1 MKVVGTLRSRRR
13 RMEGGGNEGRV
24 ILVSGATGQQG
35 GTVARNLLGRGFA
48 VRALTR
54 DTQKAAAKNL
64 ADLGA
69 EVVGGDLED
78 RASIDRVLDGVYGVF
93 SVQQFFEAGYEGE
106 VRQGV
111 LLADA
116 AMDAGVEHLVY
127 SSVGSAHRETGI
139 PHFESK
145 WEVEEHVRASGVPYT
160 VLRPVYFMQNWEW
173 MREPI
178 LGGTLPQPLDPDKP
192 LQMIDAEDI
201 GVFAAMAFDDLETW
215 IGREVDLAG
224 EEMTMPEIAGTFSR
238 VIGRNV
244 DYFRVPW
251 EGFEEQ
257 MGEESAVM
265 YGWFN
270 DHGYEAN
277 IGVLKDEYPGLVSL
291 EQYLRAHGWENAGVP
306 SEARAES

>member
-1 MKVVGTLRSRRR
+1 
-13 RMEGGGNEGRV
+13 MEGEGKEGRV

-35 GTVARNLLGRGFA
+35 GTVARNLLERGFA

-54 DTQKAAAKNL
+54 DTDKAAAREL

-69 EVVGGDLED
+69 EVVSGDLED
-78 RASIDRVLDGVYGVF
+78 RASIERVLDGVYGVF

-116 AMDAGVEHLVY
+116 AKAAGVEHFVY
-127 SSVGSAHRETGI
+127 SSVGSAHRETSI

-160 VLRPVYFMQNWEW
+160 VFRPVFFMQNWEW
-173 MREPI
+173 MRGPI

-192 LQMIDAEDI
+192 LQMLDADDI
-201 GVFAAMAFDDLETW
+201 GVFAGIAFEHPETW

-224 EEMTMPEIAGTFSR
+224 DELTMSEFAGTFSR
-238 VIGRNV
+238 VLGRNV
-244 DYFRVPW
+244 DYFQVPW
-251 EGFEEQ
+251 NDFEKQ
-257 MGEESAVM
+257 MGEESTVM
-265 YGWFN
+265 YRWFN
-270 DHGYEAN
+270 DYGYEAN
-277 IGVLKDEYPGLVSL
+277 IAALKDEYPGLASL
-291 EQYLRAHGWENAGVP
+291 EQYLRAHGWENAEVP

>member
-1 MKVVGTLRSRRR
+1 MESRGDGR
-13 RMEGGGNEGRV
+13 RV

-35 GTVARNLLGRGFA
+35 GTVARTLLDWGFA

-54 DTQKAAAKNL
+54 DTDKAAAREL

-78 RASIDRVLDGVYGVF
+78 RESIERVLDGVYGVF
-93 SVQQFFEAGYEGE
+93 SVQQFMETGVEGE

-116 AMDAGVEHLVY
+116 ARAAGVEHIVY

-145 WEVEEHVRASGVPYT
+145 FEVEEHVRASGVPYT
-160 VLRPVYFMQNWEW
+160 VLRPVFFMQNWEY

-192 LQMIDAEDI
+192 LQMIDADDI
-201 GVFAAMAFDDLETW
+201 GVFAAMAFDDPERW
-215 IGREVDLAG
+215 IGREVDIAG
-224 EEMTMPEIAGTFSR
+224 DELTMPEIAGTLSR
-238 VIGRNV
+238 VIGHNV
-244 DYFRVPW
+244 DYFQVPW

-257 MGEESAVM
+257 MGEEYAVM
-265 YGWFN
+265 YRWFN
-270 DHGYEAN
+270 DYGYEAD
-277 IGVLKDEYPGLVSL
+277 IAALKKEHPGLVTF
-291 EQYLRAHGWENAGVP
+291 EQYLRSHGWENAGLP
-306 SEARAES
+306 

>member
-1 MKVVGTLRSRRR
+1 MESRGN
-13 RMEGGGNEGRV
+13 GGRL

-35 GTVARNLLGRGFA
+35 GAVVRNLLERGFG

-54 DTQKAAAKNL
+54 DPAKPAGREL

-69 EVVGGDLED
+69 EVVSGDLED
-78 RASIDRVLDGVYGVF
+78 RASIEHVLQDVHGVF

-116 AMDAGVEHLVY
+116 ARAAGVEHLVY

-160 VLRPVYFMQNWEW
+160 VLRPVFFMQNWEF

-192 LQMIDAEDI
+192 FQMIDADDI
-201 GVFAAMAFDDLETW
+201 GVFAATAFEDPETW
-215 IGREVDLAG
+215 IGREVDIAG
-224 EEMTMPEIAGTFSR
+224 DELTMLEIAGTFSR

-244 DYFRVPW
+244 DYFQVPW

-257 MGEESAVM
+257 MGEEYAVM
-265 YGWFN
+265 YRWFN
-270 DHGYEAN
+270 DQGYEAN
-277 IGVLKDEYPGLVSL
+277 IAALRDEYPGLSSF
-291 EQYLRAHGWENAGVP
+291 EQYLRAHGWENAEVP
-306 SEARAES
+306 SEAGAER

>member
-1 MKVVGTLRSRRR
+1 MESRGN
-13 RMEGGGNEGRV
+13 GGRL

-35 GTVARNLLGRGFA
+35 GAVVRNLLERGFG

-54 DTQKAAAKNL
+54 DPAKPAGREL

-69 EVVGGDLED
+69 EAVSGDLED
-78 RASIDRVLDGVYGVF
+78 RASIEHVLQDVHGVF

-111 LLADA
+111 QLADA
-116 AMDAGVEHLVY
+116 AKEAGVDHYVY

-160 VLRPVYFMQNWEW
+160 VLRPVFFMQNWEF

-192 LQMIDAEDI
+192 FQMIDADDI
-201 GVFAAMAFDDLETW
+201 GVFAAMAFENPDRW
-215 IGREVDLAG
+215 IGREVDIAG
-224 EEMTMPEIAGTFSR
+224 DELTMLEIAGTFSR

-244 DYFRVPW
+244 DYFQVPW
-251 EGFEEQ
+251 GGFEEQ
-257 MGEESAVM
+257 MGEEYTIM
-265 YGWFN
+265 YRWF
-270 DHGYEAN
+270 DDQGYEAN
-277 IGVLKDEYPGLVSL
+277 IAALRDEYPGMSSF
-291 EQYLRAHGWENAGVP
+291 EQYLRGHGWDSADVP
-306 SEARAES
+306 SEARAEG

>member
-1 MKVVGTLRSRRR
+1 
-13 RMEGGGNEGRV
+13 MESVSNEKRV

-35 GTVARNLLGRGFA
+35 GATARNLLEWGFA

-54 DTQKAAAKNL
+54 DTEKAAAREL
-64 ADLGA
+64 AKLGA
-69 EVVGGDLED
+69 EVVSGDLED
-78 RASIDRVLDGVYGVF
+78 RASIERVLEGVYGVF
-93 SVQQFFEAGYEGE
+93 SVQHFMEVGVEGE

-116 AMDAGVEHLVY
+116 ARAAGIEHLVY

-145 WEVEEHVRASGVPYT
+145 WEIEEHVRASGVPYT
-160 VLRPVYFMQNWEW
+160 VLRPVFFMQNWEF

-192 LQMIDAEDI
+192 LQMIDAWDI
-201 GVFAAMAFDDLETW
+201 GVFAAMAFEDPGRW
-215 IGREVDLAG
+215 MGREVDLAG
-224 EEMTMPEIAGTFSR
+224 DEMTMPEVAGTFSR

-244 DYFRVPW
+244 EYFQVPW

-257 MGEESAVM
+257 MGEEGTVM
-265 YGWFN
+265 YRWFN
-270 DHGYEAN
+270 AVGYEAN
-277 IGVLKDEYPGLVSL
+277 IAALSDDYPGLTSL
-291 EQYLRAHGWENAGVP
+291 EQYLRAHGWENAGVSSEVS
-306 SEARAES
+306 SEA

>member
-1 MKVVGTLRSRRR
+1 
-13 RMEGGGNEGRV
+13 MEGGGNEGRV

-35 GTVARNLLGRGFA
+35 GTVARNLLGRGFV

-54 DTQKAAAKNL
+54 DTEKAAAMTL

-78 RASIDRVLDGVYGVF
+78 RASIELVLDGVYGVF

-116 AMDAGVEHLVY
+116 AKDAGVEHLVY

-173 MREPI
+173 MRAPI

-192 LQMIDAEDI
+192 FQMIDAEDI
-201 GVFAAMAFDDLETW
+201 GVFAAMAFDDPETW

-224 EEMTMPEIAGTFSR
+224 DEMTMPEIAGTFSR

-244 DYFRVPW
+244 DYFQVPW

-265 YGWFN
+265 YRWFN

-277 IGVLKDEYPGLVSL
+277 IAALRDEYPGLTTL
-291 EQYLRAHGWENAGVP
+291 EQYLRAHGWENAGVH

>member
-1 MKVVGTLRSRRR
+1 MESRGN
-13 RMEGGGNEGRV
+13 GGRL

-35 GTVARNLLGRGFA
+35 GAVVRNLLERGFG

-54 DTQKAAAKNL
+54 DPAKPAGKEL
-64 ADLGA
+64 AGLGA
-69 EVVGGDLED
+69 EVVSGDLED
-78 RASIDRVLDGVYGVF
+78 RASIEHVLQDVHGVF

-111 LLADA
+111 QLADA
-116 AMDAGVEHLVY
+116 AKAAGVDHYVY

-160 VLRPVYFMQNWEW
+160 VLRPVYFMQNWEM

-178 LGGTLPQPLDPDKP
+178 LGGTLPQPLDPGKP
-192 LQMIDAEDI
+192 FQMIDADDI
-201 GVFAAMAFDDLETW
+201 GVFAAMAFENPDGW

-224 EEMTMPEIAGTFSR
+224 DELTMPEIAATFSR
-238 VIGRNV
+238 VIGRQV
-244 DYFRVPW
+244 DYFQVPW

-257 MGEESAVM
+257 MGEEFTVM
-265 YGWFN
+265 YRWFN
-270 DHGYEAN
+270 DYGYEADVA
-277 IGVLKDEYPGLVSL
+277 GLRKEHPGLVSL
-291 EQYLRAHGWENAGVP
+291 EQYLRTHGWENAAVDRD
-306 SEARAES
+306 SA